1 MGERRFFQTMFL
13 VGKSHSIESTAM
25 RKKLLKYNCCI
36 IHSKNCF
43 VYSDIFLSSKQQEHA
58 GEGLDNFVFVIF
70 CEILQRA
77 FNPHKRSL

>member
-1 MGERRFFQTMFL
+1 MIVLVARSIAVFFHAQSGQKWVRDGFFQTMYL

-43 VYSDIFLSSKQQEHA
+43 VHSDSFL
-58 GEGLDNFVFVIF
+58 
-70 CEILQRA
+70 
-77 FNPHKRSL
+77 